1 MDLAVLLAVALAVP
15 VVSVVPVICLA
26 YKFIIMAADLLLGGR
41 RRRDHH
47 LFETRQLA
55 ARSKGRRVRYHR
67 LGF

>member
-15 VVSVVPVICLA
+15 VVLVVPVIGLA
-26 YKFIIMAADLLLGGR
+26 YIFISMAADLFLGGR

-47 LFETRQLA
+47 LLETRQLA
-55 ARSKGRRVRYHR
+55 ARSKGRRARYHR